1 MGGRVKDEES
11 ASRNAAEHTPQ
22 TGPRAEMSAAL
33 AGVGLVA
40 TVGVPVFINY
50 WIVRI
55 RWEYMEAFP
64 EAAKPP
70 TISRAMSDIPLGAQM
85 GTWLSICAVLM
96 VIGAGIV
103 SLLYVRTARA
113 LPCSERQRRRL
124 ALMGLGIVAIQVPV
138 SIGMVVQAV
147 YSLSVNNDLHMFGS
161 YLLFI
166 SAALGQIVSIIA
178 CSAIL
183 RHAEASPA
191 PDSHGLIHPT
201 AARVRNWF
209 AGVAL
214 LLVIFYL
221 FLFIAKDTSL
231 SSDWLYET
239 YVTVEI
245 MVIAAFMAYLMFHGV
260 EFVRILWRHGRSAAA
275 SRKPASPAEGR

>member
-1 MGGRVKDEES
+1 MGGRVKDEET

-96 VIGAGIV
+96 VIGDRVAALRPHGARPA
-103 SLLYVRTARA
+103 LFRTAA
-113 LPCSERQRRRL
+113 
-124 ALMGLGIVAIQVPV
+124 AAAGLDG
-138 SIGMVVQAV
+138 
-147 YSLSVNNDLHMFGS
+147 
-161 YLLFI
+161 
-166 SAALGQIVSIIA
+166 
-178 CSAIL
+178 
-183 RHAEASPA
+183 
-191 PDSHGLIHPT
+191 
-201 AARVRNWF
+201 
-209 AGVAL
+209 AGDRGDPGAG
-214 LLVIFYL
+214 F
-221 FLFIAKDTSL
+221 D
-231 SSDWLYET
+231 
-239 YVTVEI
+239 
-245 MVIAAFMAYLMFHGV
+245 
-260 EFVRILWRHGRSAAA
+260 RHGRAGGLFAV
-275 SRKPASPAEGR
+275 GQQ